1 MSMMPDMPNH
11 SPSPRRTLYL
21 APIRGVTDAVFRD
34 AFNMCFSGLDGSVAP
49 FMKTTGA
56 ILKPQRLHDLSFAP
70 HRTLPVVP
78 QLLSNNA
85 AGFIDGADQLQ
96 QLGFTEINWNL
107 GCPMPTSTKKNLG
120 AGLLCCPDRI
130 DSFLETV
137 FSKVTIAISIKTR
150 IGLIQE
156 TEISTLFPVFNR
168 YPISNIIVHPRT
180 ARQLYSGPVNL
191 NVFEYCT
198 AELFA
203 PITYNGDITAVAD
216 FDRLSRRFPSVHQW
230 MIGRGAIADP
240 LLPAKI
246 KNGWHDT
253 VISCSQL
260 RSFHQRLYDGYM
272 ARLSGF
278 SHVLFRMS
286 AIWESLDAGLPIPP
300 GVVRK
305 LVKSKTPEEYRLHF
319 EHLMEELAKYH
330 ANEKSAI

>member
-1 MSMMPDMPNH
+1 MIPDIANH
-11 SPSPRRTLYL
+11 SPSPRHTLYL

-34 AFNMCFSGLDGSVAP
+34 AFNMCFPGLDGAVAP
-49 FMKTTGA
+49 FVKTTGA
-56 ILKPQRLHDLSFAP
+56 MLKPQRLHDLTFVP
-70 HRTLPVVP
+70 HCTLPVVP

-85 AGFIDGADQLQ
+85 AGFINAADQLQ

-120 AGLLCCPDRI
+120 AGLLCHPDRI
-130 DSFLETV
+130 DAFLEKV
-137 FSKVTIAISIKTR
+137 FSKVTIDISIKTR
-150 IGLIQE
+150 IGLSRE
-156 TEISTLFPVFNR
+156 TEIKVLLPIFNR

-180 ARQLYSGPVNL
+180 AGQMYTGSVNL
-191 NVFEYCT
+191 NVFEY
-198 AELFA
+198 FA
-203 PITYNGDITAVAD
+203 AGLSAPVTYNGDITGTAD
-216 FDRLSRRFPSVHQW
+216 FNRLSRRFPSVQQW

-246 KNGWHDT
+246 KTGWNDT
-253 VISCSQL
+253 VISCNQL
-260 RSFHQRLYDGYM
+260 RSFHRRLYDGYM
-272 ARLSGF
+272 ARLCGF

-286 AIWESLDAGLPIPP
+286 AIWDTLGAGLPISP

-330 ANEKSAI
+330 ADEKSAI